1 MAGLKSSLIEGKKI
15 RFVIVGLLGA
25 IIELILFSELVRTGL
40 GVASS
45 NFLAFHCAFLIC
57 FFLHYYYTHQ
67 KRYAGVHIIAGGLIK
82 YAALMYVQLFVGT
95 ILLWILI
102 DKYGWVAEFA
112 KITQIGVVTPV
123 SYVVQKY
130 FIFNEDKK

>member
-1 MAGLKSSLIEGKKI
+1 MKLSKYNMFDRKKI
-15 RFVIVGLLGA
+15 RFIIVGIIGA
-25 IIELILFSELVRTGL
+25 IIELALFSKFTRVELS
-40 GVASS
+40 VASS

-67 KRYAGVHIIAGGLIK
+67 KMYDGFGIMAGGLMK
-82 YAALMYVQLFVGT
+82 YATLMYIQLLFST

-102 DKYGWVAEFA
+102 DRYGWNAELG

-123 SYVVQKY
+123 SYIVQKY
-130 FIFNEDKK
+130 FIFPRS

>member
-1 MAGLKSSLIEGKKI
+1 MTGLKSSLIEGKKV
-15 RFVIVGLLGA
+15 RFVVVGLVGA
-25 IIELILFSELVRTGL
+25 IIELILFSELIRTGL
-40 GVASS
+40 GVAPG
-45 NFLAFHCAFLIC
+45 NFMAFHCAFLIC

-67 KRYAGVHIIAGGLIK
+67 KRYAGVHIIAEGLIK
-82 YAALMYVQLFVGT
+82 YAGLMYVQLFVGT

-102 DKYGWVAEFA
+102 DQYGWVAEFA

-130 FIFNEDKK
+130 FIFNEGRK

>member
-1 MAGLKSSLIEGKKI
+1 MTFSKYSLIDWKKV
-15 RFVIVGLLGA
+15 RFIVVGIIGA
-25 IIELILFSELVRTGL
+25 IIELILFSELVRAGL

-45 NFLAFHCAFLIC
+45 NFLAFHSAFLFC

-67 KRYAGVHIIAGGLIK
+67 KRYAGAHAIAEGLIK
-82 YAALMYVQLFVGT
+82 YVALMYVQLFVGT

-102 DKYGWVAEFA
+102 DKYGWVLEFA

-123 SYVVQKY
+123 NYVVQKY
-130 FIFNEDKK
+130 LIFNEDKK